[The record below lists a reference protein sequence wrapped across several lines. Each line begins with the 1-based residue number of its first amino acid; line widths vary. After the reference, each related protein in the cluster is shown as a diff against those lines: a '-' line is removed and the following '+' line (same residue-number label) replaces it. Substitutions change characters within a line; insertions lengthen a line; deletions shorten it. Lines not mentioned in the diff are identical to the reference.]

1 MSVGKHKGMGRY
13 IPGDIDEALNLS
25 TLAAG
30 TLISVPFD
38 NVVNE
43 RTLVSSIDA
52 IYSLSGYTPATGDGP
67 VMVGVAHSDY
77 TDAEIQAVID
87 ATLSWNEGDLIA
99 QEVAKRKVRR
109 IGIFDTPSD
118 ALATVSLND
127 GKKIKTK
134 LNWIMTQGQT
144 LRLWAMNMG
153 SSALATTNPLV
164 LAEGKANLW
173 PK

>member
-1 MSVGKHKGMGRY
+1 MGRY
-13 IPGDIDEALNLS
+13 IPGDVDEALNLS

-30 TLISVPFD
+30 TLISAVFD
-38 NVVNE
+38 NTVNE
-43 RTLVSSIDA
+43 RTLISSVDA
-52 IYSLSGYTPATGDGP
+52 IYSLSGYTPAAGDGP
-67 VMVGVAHSDY
+67 IMVGLAHSDY
-77 TDAEIQAVID
+77 SDAEIQAVID

-99 QEVAKRKVRR
+99 QEVAKRRVRR
-109 IGIFDTPSD
+109 VGIFDTPAD
-118 ALATVSLND
+118 ATQTVSLND

-134 LNWIMTQGQT
+134 LNWIMTQQQT

-164 LAEGKANLW
+164 LCEGKANLW